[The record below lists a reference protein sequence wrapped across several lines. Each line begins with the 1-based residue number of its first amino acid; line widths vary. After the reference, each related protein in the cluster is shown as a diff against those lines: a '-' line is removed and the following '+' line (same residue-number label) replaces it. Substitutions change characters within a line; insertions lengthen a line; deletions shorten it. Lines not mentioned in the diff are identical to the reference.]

1 MNNTNVNVD
10 IYVPEGCLSCKYF
23 KYHYYIHP
31 LLIELKCKKGDKSL
45 IAGKPFACGEYKQ
58 NKKFGVVKYE
68 KF

>member
-1 MNNTNVNVD
+1 MNDTNVNVD

-23 KYHYYIHP
+23 KNYFSPVHNVV
-31 LLIELKCKKGDKSL
+31 ELKCKKGNKTFF
-45 IAGKPFACGEYKQ
+45 ANAPFACGEYKQ